1 MKSIS
6 LRVFA
11 VVLLLSVLVS
21 CSSKP
26 KDPTEP
32 FWGKW
37 TYYDTEGENYNSY
50 LYTYRS
56 EYEDFQYDI
65 EFLSDGTFLIPDC
78 PYLIVNTLEYSLV
91 DDNRLKLTALGISEI
106 IEYELDG
113 DQLKLIFDDVSNLYQ
128 REDSEN

>member
-32 FWGKW
+32 LWGKW
-37 TYYDTEGENYNSY
+37 TYYDTEGGEEYSY
-50 LYTYRS
+50 VYDY
-56 EYEDFQYDI
+56 EYEEFQDDI
-65 EFLSDGTFLIPDC
+65 EFLSDGTVLIGDD
-78 PYLIVNTLEYSLV
+78 PYLYVNALEYSLV
-91 DDNRLKLTALGISEI
+91 DDNRLKFTTLGITLVVEF
-106 IEYELDG
+106 ELDG

>member
-1 MKSIS
+1 MKSIL

-37 TYYDTEGENYNSY
+37 TYYDTEGGEEYSY
-50 LYTYRS
+50 VYDY
-56 EYEDFQYDI
+56 EYEEFQDDI
-65 EFLSDGTFLIPDC
+65 EFLSDGTVLIGDD
-78 PYLIVNTLEYSLV
+78 PYLYVNALEYSLV
-91 DDNRLKLTALGISEI
+91 DDNRLKFTTLGITLVVEF
-106 IEYELDG
+106 ELDG